1 VNTDSPRR
9 SAIGAHVRATNDQA
23 DRLTPC
29 GGAIIVN
36 TKDWVTLGIAALRGG
51 TTLSVRISGGFIA
64 NDSGTVRLAARA
76 GHGIASLAEVQV
88 FDDMRAGYLV
98 RLPND
103 YPSERVPLHLVH
115 PSRRNLAPRT
125 RVVMDFLLDEYRRL
139 QAKLAAGAEAVT

>member
-1 VNTDSPRR
+1 
-9 SAIGAHVRATNDQA
+9 
-23 DRLTPC
+23 
-29 GGAIIVN
+29 VN

-64 NDSGTVRLAARA
+64 NDSGTVRLAA
-76 GHGIASLAEVQV
+76 
-88 FDDMRAGYLV
+88 RAGYLV